1 VLQFQKQQEDSAMLL
16 VSNKQQYE
24 KIAKNRKTQQDRQN
38 TQQRTA
44 GKNKDQLRKIVQT
57 ANNSCSQIV
66 QKPRTMTL
74 D

>member
-24 KIAKNRKTQQDRQN
+24 EITKNRKTQQE
-38 TQQRTA
+38 RTA
-44 GKNKDQLRKIVQT
+44 EKNKDQLRKIVQT

>member
-1 VLQFQKQQEDSAMLL
+1 MEDSAMLL
-16 VSNKQQYE
+16 ASNKQQHKE
-24 KIAKNRKTQQDRQN
+24 ITKNRKTQQDKQN
-38 TQQRTA
+38 TQKRTA
-44 GKNKDQLRKIVQT
+44 EKNKDQLRKIVQT